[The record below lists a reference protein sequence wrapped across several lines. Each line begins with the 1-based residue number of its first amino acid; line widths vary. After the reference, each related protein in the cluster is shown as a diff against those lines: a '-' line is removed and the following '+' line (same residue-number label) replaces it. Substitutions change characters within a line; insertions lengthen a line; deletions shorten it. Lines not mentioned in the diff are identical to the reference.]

1 MEDIE
6 KLFIFK
12 NNEEGDKIRKRRA
25 LIVETLKKMKAS
37 DALRLKK
44 QRSIDYYK
52 MPLDWWER
60 QKRLPDI
67 DEEGLVLLKKQ
78 DYLESIRP
86 FRREIFKK
94 PEVKFWKVDD
104 SPSFKKMSASKPKL
118 ILAPSLQK

>member
-44 QRSIDYYK
+44 QRSIDYFK

-67 DEEGLVLLKKQ
+67 DEEGLV
-78 DYLESIRP
+78 
-86 FRREIFKK
+86 
-94 PEVKFWKVDD
+94 
-104 SPSFKKMSASKPKL
+104 
-118 ILAPSLQK
+118 